1 MEPLT
6 KQRCSTHTS
15 QTHLTTQ
22 PPHHA
27 QGDSDVGPSDC
38 GTPEYMAP
46 EVLSSNVTDVLATD
60 IWAVGITLYVM
71 LAGFL
76 PWQEV
81 STLRQPSFPP
91 SLSPSPQDAL
101 LNGTTT
107 D

>member
-1 MEPLT
+1 
-6 KQRCSTHTS
+6 
-15 QTHLTTQ
+15 
-22 PPHHA
+22 
-27 QGDSDVGPSDC
+27 
-38 GTPEYMAP
+38 MAP

-91 SLSPSPQDAL
+91 FPFSL
-101 LNGTTT
+101 TTRRFT
-107 D
+107 EWHHNRLTPERL